1 MLPFYNVTMNRL
13 SASLIS
19 LLAFAVFCATL
30 TYWVITLTKPNPL
43 PNSAADVH
51 APVSVD
57 AAAHLFGDD
66 ASQESR
72 IRLSGILSMG
82 GGAAAI
88 VSVDGAPSRVV
99 AIGQPIDGGITLAAV
114 HARSIVVDQSGTQ
127 SEINLTQSTG
137 NVGGAGGV
145 IYMH

>member
-1 MLPFYNVTMNRL
+1 MLPFYNVVMNRL
-13 SASLIS
+13 TASMTS
-19 LLAFAVFCATL
+19 LLALAVFCATL
-30 TYWVITLTKPNPL
+30 TYWVITLTTPNPL

-66 ASQESR
+66 ATQESR
-72 IRLSGILSMG
+72 IRLSGILTMG

-88 VSVDGAPSRVV
+88 VSLDGAPAHVV
-99 AIGQPIDGGITLAAV
+99 AVGQQIDSGLTLASV
-114 HARSIVVDQSGTQ
+114 HARSIIVEQGGSK
-127 SEINLTQSTG
+127 SEINLTEPAA
-137 NVGGAGGV
+137 GAGGV